1 MKKSNEDFIFDLP
14 DFGGAGGN
22 ARSRVVQSTLHTI
35 YIDGEIT
42 APADYRDAMAILE
55 TAAPNDQ
62 VTISINSGG
71 GRMDT
76 GVMLI
81 NGIKACQAPVR
92 AQIHADCGSMATGI
106 ALACDDWQLGEF
118 AYFFIHT
125 ATYGMLGKD
134 QEVKTQAE
142 FMDKYVDK
150 FLKSLYTGF
159 LSAKELKDVAAGKDL
174 WITLEDE
181 EGKPGLAKRLEA
193 YAAFRIKQEEKLIRQ
208 QENELRKYWR
218 EMNAKAKRD
227 PQAD

>member
-1 MKKSNEDFIFDLP
+1 MRKNNEDFLLDFP
-14 DFGGAGGN
+14 DFSASGN
-22 ARSRVVQSTLHTI
+22 TRTRSMQTAVHTI
-35 YIDGEIT
+35 YLDGEIT
-42 APADYRDAMAILE
+42 APADYRDAMAVLE
-55 TAAPNDQ
+55 TASPNDK
-62 VTISINSGG
+62 VIISINSGG

-159 LSAKELKDVAAGKDL
+159 LSAKELKDVAAGKDF

-181 EGKPGLAKRLEA
+181 NGKPGLASRLAA
-193 YAAFRIKQEEKLIRQ
+193 YADYREKQ
-208 QENELRKYWR
+208 QEKIYKKQQNELRKYWR
-218 EMNAKAKRD
+218 EMNAQAQCGAKAD
-227 PQAD
+227 